1 MMAVK
6 VLWPMLRRTNGRFA
20 MLSGCGCP
28 VHNAVKKSLS
38 TVMVWS
44 LQHEKDRCGRKDN
57 IQSNEIYVK
66 ITYQRK
72 IERMPLLAPEAAVAE
87 QLSCDVWFVST
98 YVRLCLCLHV
108 RWCVW
113 APGFFN
119 SSSFRSGTSSFSSS
133 LVSFGVRGAIS
144 GKFFWC
150 WTMAMAWFLERSRET
165 EVETEAWVSASMIR
179 RLWFRFLKRN
189 WLQWTL
195 MCSTSWKQYYASNC
209 QEPFGSEL
217 VLTSST
223 ELLWILREVCSCP
236 LSVLRCFE
244 VLTRM
249 DLLSLW
255 F

>member
-1 MMAVK
+1 MNSREQGSGRSNEGVKWLANPGFSVASLMMAVK

-108 RWCVW
+108 R
-113 APGFFN
+113 
-119 SSSFRSGTSSFSSS
+119 
-133 LVSFGVRGAIS
+133 
-144 GKFFWC
+144 
-150 WTMAMAWFLERSRET
+150 
-165 EVETEAWVSASMIR
+165 
-179 RLWFRFLKRN
+179 
-189 WLQWTL
+189 
-195 MCSTSWKQYYASNC
+195 
-209 QEPFGSEL
+209 
-217 VLTSST
+217 
-223 ELLWILREVCSCP
+223 
-236 LSVLRCFE
+236 
-244 VLTRM
+244 
-249 DLLSLW
+249 
-255 F
+255 